1 MLSKAKSLIKSRF
14 PRLVPVYSMLYWNL
28 ILRPRW
34 WVLGPRRVF
43 TLHFQRNGWAGAESI
58 SGQGSSFGATE
69 PIRTALPALLR
80 EFSVRTMLD
89 IPCGDGRW
97 MSSLDLPLEVYVGA
111 DIVPGLVEL
120 NRTRRGENSSR
131 RFLCLDLTKDLLPTV
146 DLVFCR
152 DCLMHLSY
160 KHIAAAI
167 ANVKRS
173 GATYLL
179 TSTFTEAD
187 RNRNIVTGEFR
198 PINLQ
203 REPFTFGPPLRVVPE
218 GWADPL
224 GFRDKC
230 MALWPVRELP
240 DLS

>member
-1 MLSKAKSLIKSRF
+1 
-14 PRLVPVYSMLYWNL
+14 
-28 ILRPRW
+28 
-34 WVLGPRRVF
+34 
-43 TLHFQRNGWAGAESI
+43 
-58 SGQGSSFGATE
+58 
-69 PIRTALPALLR
+69 
-80 EFSVRTMLD
+80 
-89 IPCGDGRW
+89 
-97 MSSLDLPLEVYVGA
+97 
-111 DIVPGLVEL
+111 
-120 NRTRRGENSSR
+120 
-131 RFLCLDLTKDLLPTV
+131 
-146 DLVFCR
+146 
-152 DCLMHLSY
+152 MHLSY
-160 KHIAAAI
+160 KHIAAAM